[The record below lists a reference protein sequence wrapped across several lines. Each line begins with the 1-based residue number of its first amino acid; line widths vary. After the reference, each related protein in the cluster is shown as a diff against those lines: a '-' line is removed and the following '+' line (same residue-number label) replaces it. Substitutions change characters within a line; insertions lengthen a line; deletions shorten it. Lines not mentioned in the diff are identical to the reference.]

1 MRFPQEEIRMRTH
14 NIFSNLGSFLLP
26 LGLVL
31 LLPAIAHASGTDPKV
46 EKTSST
52 AAKNPAPA
60 AKPREDQ
67 TKKVYTNDD
76 FGWYRPS
83 SSATQSDQS
92 TETTSASSADASSSE
107 IALYDPHQDPQWYA
121 QQVTVLEND
130 LTVIENRET
139 ALEQFRTTSS
149 GLPTG
154 LDLSAP
160 VEDITTDGL
169 IAQLESRREQIEEQ
183 LNDVADLARENGLPP
198 GTVNQ
203 PSETAAPAPTI
214 AEQRDAITE
223 EYRDASDQLAATEAT
238 LDAMQ
243 QQAAAQN
250 ITLIPPTPGEG
261 GNLTT
266 NLVTNLNSQESAL
279 QNALSD
285 AEDDARTLGVQ
296 PGDLR

>member
-1 MRFPQEEIRMRTH
+1 MRTH
-14 NIFSNLGSFLLP
+14 NIFSYLGSFLL
-26 LGLVL
+26 LLSLVL
-31 LLPAIAHASGTDPKV
+31 VLPAIAHASGTDPKV

-76 FGWYRPS
+76 FGWYRPP

-92 TETTSASSADASSSE
+92 TESSSASSADASGSE
-107 IALYDPHQDPQWYA
+107 IVPYDPHQDPQWYA
-121 QQVTVLEND
+121 EQVTALEND
-130 LTVIENRET
+130 LAAIESKET
-139 ALEQFRTTSS
+139 ALQQFRATST

-160 VEDITTDGL
+160 IEAITTDGF
-169 IAQLESRREQIEEQ
+169 IAQLESRRQQIEQQ
-183 LNDVADLARENGLPP
+183 LDDLADLARENGLPP

-203 PSETAAPAPTI
+203 PSESAPPAPTI
-214 AEQRDAITE
+214 AEQRDALTE
-223 EYRDASDQLAATEAT
+223 EYRDVSDQLAETQAT

-266 NLVTNLNSQESAL
+266 NLVNNLDSQESAL

>member
-1 MRFPQEEIRMRTH
+1 MRTH
-14 NIFSNLGSFLLP
+14 NIFSYLSSFLL
-26 LGLVL
+26 LLSLVL
-31 LLPAIAHASGTDPKV
+31 VLPAIAHASGTDPKV

-92 TETTSASSADASSSE
+92 TESSSASSEDASGSG
-107 IALYDPHQDPQWYA
+107 IAPYDPHQDPQWYA
-121 QQVTVLEND
+121 EQVAALEND
-130 LTVIENRET
+130 LTAIENKET
-139 ALEQFRTTSS
+139 ALQQFQATSS

-169 IAQLESRREQIEEQ
+169 IAQLESRRQQIEEQ

-203 PSETAAPAPTI
+203 PSESAPPPPTI
-214 AEQRDAITE
+214 AEQRDALTE
-223 EYRDASDQLAATEAT
+223 EYRDVSDQLAETQAT

-266 NLVTNLNSQESAL
+266 NLVNNLDSQESAL

-285 AEDDARTLGVQ
+285 AEDTARTLDVQ